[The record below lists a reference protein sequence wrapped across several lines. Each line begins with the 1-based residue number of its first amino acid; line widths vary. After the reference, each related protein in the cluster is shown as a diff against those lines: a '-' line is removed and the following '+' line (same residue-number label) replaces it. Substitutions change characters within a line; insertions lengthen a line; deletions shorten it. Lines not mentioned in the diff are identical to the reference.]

1 MSQAVARHRTALVR
15 TSLSRP
21 LTQALADGVL
31 LPEHD
36 SVFDYGCGRGDDL
49 RHLAAIGVAASGWDP
64 THRPHGPRQ
73 PADVVNLGYV
83 VNVIEDR
90 AERAEALRSAWQLA
104 SKALVVS
111 GRLTWDAKDLVGR
124 PLADGILT
132 RTGTFQKFFE
142 HTELAA
148 WIEQVL
154 DRPPLA
160 ASPGIFYVFREQADA
175 QDFLARRVA
184 AYRPRITI
192 DPAALVEAHRDALGP
207 LIDFA
212 FTHGRAPRLGE
223 VTPSDAAVIA
233 DRVGSLSRAFS
244 LIRRAA
250 GEDSWRDVTER
261 RRRELL
267 VYIALSRFGRRPR
280 FGQLPETM
288 AADIK
293 ALFGSYQH
301 ACERADDLLFATGRP
316 EVIQLVA
323 RSAAVG
329 KRTPSAL
336 YVHRGA
342 LGTLPAALRVYEGC
356 AQVLAG
362 TIDAANIIKLALAEP
377 QISYLAYPSFDKD
390 PHPSL
395 AAAVVVNLRQLS
407 VSFRDY
413 TRSANPPV
421 LHRKEEF
428 LATDHP
434 RRGLYARLTRAEE
447 RAGLYEHP
455 EHIGTRDGWAA
466 TLAAGGVTCR
476 GHRLVKVGP

>member
-36 SVFDYGCGRGDDL
+36 AVFDYGCGRGDDL
-49 RHLAAIGVAASGWDP
+49 RHLAAIGVHASGWDP
-64 THRPHGPRQ
+64 THRPHGSRQ

-90 AERAEALRSAWQLA
+90 AERAEALRSAWELA
-104 SKALVVS
+104 RKVLVVS

-132 RTGTFQKFFE
+132 RSGTFQKFYE

-154 DRPPLA
+154 EQPALA
-160 ASPGIFYVFREQADA
+160 AAPGIFYVFREPVSA
-175 QDFLARRVA
+175 QDFLARRVT

-192 DPAALVEAHRDALGP
+192 DPAALVDAHRDALGP

-212 FTHGRAPRLGE
+212 FTHGRAPRPGE
-223 VTPSDAAVIA
+223 ITPSEAVVIA
-233 DRVGSLSRAFS
+233 ERIGSLPRAFN
-244 LIRRAA
+244 LVQRAA
-250 GEDSWRDVTER
+250 GEESWRGVTER
-261 RRRELL
+261 RRQELL

-280 FGQLPETM
+280 FGELPETM
-288 AADIK
+288 ATDIK
-293 ALFGSYQH
+293 ALLGSYQH
-301 ACERADDLLFATGRP
+301 ACARADELLFATGRP

-323 RSAAVG
+323 RSATTG

-336 YVHRGA
+336 YVHRSA

-356 AQVLAG
+356 AQVLTG
-362 TIDAANIIKLALAEP
+362 TVDTANIIKLTVAEP
-377 QISYLAYPSFDKD
+377 QISYLSYPSFDKD
-390 PHPSL
+390 AHPIL
-395 AAAVVVNLRQLS
+395 ATAVVVNLRQLT

-413 TRSANPPV
+413 TRSANPPL
-421 LHRKEEF
+421 LHRKEQF
-428 LATDHP
+428 LAADHP
-434 RRGLYARLTRAEE
+434 RRELYARLTRAEE

-455 EHIGTRDGWAA
+455 EQIGTRDGWAA
-466 TLAAGGVTCR
+466 TLAARGVTCR
-476 GHRLVKVGP
+476 GHRLFRVGP